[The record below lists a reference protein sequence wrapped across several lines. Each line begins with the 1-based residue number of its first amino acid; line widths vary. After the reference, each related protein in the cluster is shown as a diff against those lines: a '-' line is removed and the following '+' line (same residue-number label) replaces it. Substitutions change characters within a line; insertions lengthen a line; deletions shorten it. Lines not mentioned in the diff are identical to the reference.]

1 LNIFDQLLPT
11 AEFRR
16 VEAGEFHGPE
26 ALDECVE
33 FVMVGSHHVV
43 YHA

>member
-11 AEFRR
+11 AEIRGF
-16 VEAGEFHGPE
+16 EAREFHRPQV
-26 ALDECVE
+26 LDESVE